1 MKSSAVWKFMV
12 RRQSTFFSPVPSPS
26 HLCSV
31 YSESD
36 DHAHSHHEILLTS
49 FPLALE
55 WMDFDPEQ
63 PDKKGQLYIIR
74 LSSCS
79 QPSTSAPVF
88 STLHTGSTVLEGQEQ
103 WSRCLFLTLHNGSQC
118 MQSILQV
125 MIAAVEDCKL
135 ASHVPLCED
144 SVFVTLQATTLWW
157 APCATLKCGT
167 STS

>member
-12 RRQSTFFSPVPSPS
+12 RRQSALFSPVPSPS

-63 PDKKGQLYIIR
+63 PDKKGQPYIIR
-74 LSSCS
+74 LFSCS
-79 QPSTSAPVF
+79 QFSTPAPVF
-88 STLHTGSTVLEGQEQ
+88 SLLHTG
-103 WSRCLFLTLHNGSQC
+103 CHCSQY
-118 MQSILQV
+118 MQSIL
-125 MIAAVEDCKL
+125 MIAAVEDCRL
-135 ASHVPLCED
+135 ASSCPIM
-144 SVFVTLQATTLWW
+144 
-157 APCATLKCGT
+157 
-167 STS
+167 

>member
-1 MKSSAVWKFMV
+1 MV
-12 RRQSTFFSPVPSPS
+12 RRQSTLFSPVPSPS

-63 PDKKGQLYIIR
+63 PDKKGQPYVIR

-79 QPSTSAPVF
+79 QFSTMAPVF
-88 STLHTGSTVLEGQEQ
+88 STLH
-103 WSRCLFLTLHNGSQC
+103 NGSSVLNSPQWLQC
-118 MQSILQV
+118 SRPSTMAVITLSTCRVYCSGGLQTGPP
-125 MIAAVEDCKL
+125 M
-135 ASHVPLCED
+135 SHYVKI
-144 SVFVTLQATTLWW
+144 VFVTLQATTLLW
-157 APCATLKCGT
+157 APCVALKCGT
-167 STS
+167 LTS

>member
-1 MKSSAVWKFMV
+1 MV
-12 RRQSTFFSPVPSPS
+12 RRQSTLFSPVLSPS
-26 HLCSV
+26 RLRSV

-63 PDKKGQLYIIR
+63 PDKKGQPYVIR

-79 QPSTSAPVF
+79 QF
-88 STLHTGSTVLEGQEQ
+88 STMAVIALSTCRVY
-103 WSRCLFLTLHNGSQC
+103 CK
-118 MQSILQV
+118 V

-135 ASHVPLCED
+135 GLPCPIIVKIVCLLLSRQLPCCGHHV
-144 SVFVTLQATTLWW
+144 QH
-157 APCATLKCGT
+157 
-167 STS
+167 

>member
-12 RRQSTFFSPVPSPS
+12 RRQSALFSPVPSS

-63 PDKKGQLYIIR
+63 PDKKGQPYIIR
-74 LSSCS
+74 LFSCS
-79 QPSTSAPVF
+79 HFSILAPVF
-88 STLHTGSTVLEGQEQ
+88 SSSTMAV
-103 WSRCLFLTLHNGSQC
+103 
-118 MQSILQV
+118 
-125 MIAAVEDCKL
+125 IAL
-135 ASHVPLCED
+135 
-144 SVFVTLQATTLWW
+144 
-157 APCATLKCGT
+157 
-167 STS
+167 STCRVY